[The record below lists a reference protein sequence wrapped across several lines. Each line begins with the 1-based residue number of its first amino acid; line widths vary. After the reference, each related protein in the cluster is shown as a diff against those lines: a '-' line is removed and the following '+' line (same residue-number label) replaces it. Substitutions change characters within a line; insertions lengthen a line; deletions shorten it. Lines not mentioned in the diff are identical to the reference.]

1 MLQGVWK
8 SQIKQSS
15 GHLWIVNILNH
26 PLFPQISFQITS
38 SLQMEMRYQL
48 YKNFSLVI
56 IFIFGCY
63 SSYLS
68 GKTPSY
74 FVIHGLN
81 LTPHILYKCRSTKE
95 EKLNNMHRSMKV
107 MSTVTRVLTSWTDR
121 DIRKW
126 TTSSPFYPQP
136 AIQLNS
142 VIISLVQK
150 LKASFLKN
158 VSLVGR
164 SEPSHQLLLTDL
176 KILGYISTD
185 SLGSKCVPS
194 CPMTQT
200 NS

>member
-1 MLQGVWK
+1 MLTRSLEESDKVIFRPPLDSQYSKSSPFSSNKLSNHILSSNGNALSVIWK
-8 SQIKQSS
+8 
-15 GHLWIVNILNH
+15 HLIGDYIHL
-26 PLFPQISFQITS
+26 
-38 SLQMEMRYQL
+38 
-48 YKNFSLVI
+48 
-56 IFIFGCY
+56 GCY
-63 SSYLS
+63 SSHLS
-68 GKTPSY
+68 GKTASY

-95 EKLNNMHRSMKV
+95 GKLNNMHRSMKV
-107 MSTVTRVLTSWTDR
+107 MSTVTRVLTSWTDH

-136 AIQLNS
+136 ASQLNS

-194 CPMTQT
+194 CPVTQT